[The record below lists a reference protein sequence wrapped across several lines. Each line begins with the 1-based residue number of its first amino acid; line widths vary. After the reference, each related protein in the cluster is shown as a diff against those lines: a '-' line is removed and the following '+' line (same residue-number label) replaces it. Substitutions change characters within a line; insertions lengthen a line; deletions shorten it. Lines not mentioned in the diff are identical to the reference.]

1 MHARA
6 ACTSYRGVKRS
17 LTSLVLC
24 STPFLFGLFACGDD
38 DIDEPG
44 APSGSVTA
52 LFAENAGA
60 SAATFF
66 DAPYPSD
73 LRLTAAK
80 TPDVA
85 NWPTADKKVLR
96 MVLQGASQRP
106 GFPVVPVGYFR
117 FDADPPARD
126 ATALETRGFD
136 GSFALVDVDPTS
148 NERGRTFPVVGTRP
162 PPDVFT
168 PEHLFAIGARPG
180 IVLHPLRK
188 YAFVVFK
195 KLGEE
200 GSATLNASAELAAL
214 ARGETPTRG
223 DGAKLAESYAPLWE
237 TLQQKGVDSSK
248 VVAATVFTT
257 GDSVAQTAQ
266 ITDAITQKHKVTID
280 ELALE
285 ADPQNQFGSFC
296 HYTGK
301 VTMPQFQVG
310 RPIFHT
316 DGLFVD
322 GPDGVA
328 AVQRE
333 EKINFSLTI
342 PKQPMPTGGYPLIIY
357 FHGSGGVAREF
368 VDGAEK
374 NEPGQ
379 LGTWPGRVLADKGFA
394 LAGTSLPI
402 SPDRV
407 AGAQAFDYLNL
418 NNPGAMLGT
427 FRQGVVEQRLLL
439 SALETVRLPKALV
452 DQCSGA
458 TLPAGVTEAKLD
470 LSKLAA
476 QGQSMGGMYTNL
488 ISAVEPRIQA
498 AVPTGAGG
506 YWMYFILETKTVGG
520 RGLLQ
525 FLLGTKAEFTFMSPV
540 LHLMETALEPIDP
553 MVSMPRLALRP
564 LANHPT
570 RPIYEPVGLDDS
582 YFPPAIYD
590 AMVLAYQHPRAGDEI
605 WPSMR
610 AAQSLLGLDTVVG
623 YPVQQNRM
631 SETDVPYTG
640 VVVQYQSDGTFDSH
654 GIFRRLE
661 SVRHQFGCFHATF
674 HQTGVGVVPAP
685 GPESASCTQ

>member
-1 MHARA
+1 MKSALVSA
-6 ACTSYRGVKRS
+6 AVW
-17 LTSLVLC
+17 LAPLLSLVL
-24 STPFLFGLFACGDD
+24 ACGDD
-38 DIDEPG
+38 DLDEG
-44 APSGSVTA
+44 ASDAGPSGPATA
-52 LFAENAGA
+52 LFAENAG
-60 SAATFF
+60 SSPATFF

-73 LRLTAAK
+73 LRLTPQG
-80 TPDVA
+80 TPEVSH
-85 NWPTADKKVLR
+85 WPTNGKKVLEI
-96 MVLQGASQRP
+96 VLQGARERP

-117 FDADPPARD
+117 FDVDPPMRE
-126 ATALETRGFD
+126 ATALENRGFD
-136 GSFALVDVDPTS
+136 GAFALVDVDPTS

-162 PPDVFT
+162 VVDAFT
-168 PEHLFAIGARPG
+168 PEHLFAVAARPG
-180 IVLHPLRK
+180 IVLEPKHK
-188 YAFVVFK
+188 YAFVLFS
-195 KLGEE
+195 KLGTEN
-200 GSATLNASAELAAL
+200 GTTLLPAAETSAL
-214 ARGETPTRG
+214 ARGETPSRA
-223 DGAKLAESYAPLWE
+223 DGPKLAELYAPLWD
-237 TLQQKGVDSSK
+237 TLTQKGVDRAS

-257 GDSVAQTAQ
+257 GDSVEQTAQ
-266 ITDAITQKHKVTID
+266 ITDSIVQKHAVTIE

-285 ADPQNQFGSFC
+285 ADPEAKYGSFC
-296 HYTGK
+296 HYAGK

-316 DGLFVD
+316 DGLFTN
-322 GPDGVA
+322 GPDGVP

-342 PKQPMPTGGYPLIIY
+342 PKQPMPAAGYPMIIY

-394 LAGTSLPI
+394 VAGTSLPI

-427 FRQGVVEQRLLL
+427 FRQGVTEQRLLL
-439 SALETVRLPKALV
+439 SALETLRIPKALV
-452 DQCSGA
+452 DQCTGA
-458 TLPAGVTEAKLD
+458 TLPAGATEAKLD

-488 ISAVEPRIQA
+488 TGAVEPRIQA

-520 RGLLQ
+520 RGLLR
-525 FLLGTKAEFTFMSPV
+525 FLLGTQVDFTFMSPV

-553 MVSMPRLALRP
+553 MVSMPRLARRP
-564 LANHPT
+564 LPNHPT

-582 YFPPAIYD
+582 YFPPVLYD
-590 AMVLAYQHPRAGDEI
+590 AMVLAYGHPRAGEEV
-605 WPSMR
+605 WPSMHE
-610 AAQSLLGLDTVVG
+610 AQNLLGLGAVAS
-623 YPVQQNRM
+623 YPVRQNLQ
-631 SETDVPYTG
+631 SETGTPYTG
-640 VVVQYQSDGTFDSH
+640 VVVQYASDGTFDSH

-661 SVRHQFGCFHATF
+661 AVRHQYGCFHSTF
-674 HQTGVGVVPAP
+674 HKNGIGVVPAP
-685 GPESASCTQ
+685 GAETEPCPE

>member
-1 MHARA
+1 M
-6 ACTSYRGVKRS
+6 
-17 LTSLVLC
+17 
-24 STPFLFGLFACGDD
+24 
-38 DIDEPG
+38 
-44 APSGSVTA
+44 TA
-52 LFAENAGA
+52 LFIENAGSA
-60 SAATFF
+60 AATFF

-73 LRLTAAK
+73 LRLTAAG

-96 MVLQGASQRP
+96 AVLQGAGQRP

-117 FDADPPARD
+117 FDVDPPEVD
-126 ATALETRGFD
+126 AKVLENRGFD
-136 GSFALVDVDPTS
+136 GAFALVDVDPSS

-162 PPDVFT
+162 TKDIFT
-168 PEHLFAIGARPG
+168 PEHLFAVAARPG
-180 IVLHPLRK
+180 IVLHAKRK
-188 YAFVVFK
+188 YAFVLFE
-195 KLGEE
+195 KLGSEH
-200 GSATLNASAELAAL
+200 GATLRPSAEMSAL
-214 ARGETPTRG
+214 ARGETPARA
-223 DGAKLAESYAPLWE
+223 DGARLAESYAPLWD
-237 TLQQKGVDSSK
+237 TLRDKGADSSK
-248 VVAATVFTT
+248 VIAATVFTT
-257 GDSVAQTAQ
+257 GDVVEQTETISNSIVAKHSVQ
-266 ITDAITQKHKVTID
+266 IEQ
-280 ELALE
+280 LALE
-285 ADPQNQFGSFC
+285 ADPQNQFPSFC
-296 HYTGK
+296 HFAGK

-316 DGLFVD
+316 DGLFTD
-322 GPDGVA
+322 GPDGVP
-328 AVQRE
+328 AVQRDE
-333 EKINFSLTI
+333 AINFSITI
-342 PKQPMPTGGYPLIIY
+342 PKKPMPAGGYPLVIY

-379 LGTWPGRVLADKGFA
+379 LATWPGRVLADKGFA
-394 LAGTSLPI
+394 VAGTSLPI

-407 AGAQAFDYLNL
+407 ANAQAFDYLNL

-439 SALETVRLPKALV
+439 SALSALRLPKALV

-458 TLPAGVTEAKLD
+458 SLPDGVTEAKLD
-470 LSKLAA
+470 LTRLAA

-488 ISAVEPRIQA
+488 VSAVEPRIQA

-525 FLLGTKAEFTFMSPV
+525 FLLGTQAEFTFMSPV

-564 LANHPT
+564 LAGHPT

-582 YFPPAIYD
+582 YFPPVIYD

-610 AAQSLLGLDTVVG
+610 EAQRLLGLDAVAS
-623 YPVQQNRM
+623 YPVQQNRT
-631 SETDVPYTG
+631 SEAGTPYTG
-640 VVVQYQSDGTFDSH
+640 IAVQYASDGTFDSH

-661 SVRHQFGCFHATF
+661 AVRHQFGCFHATF
-674 HQTGVGVVPAP
+674 KETGVGVVPAP
-685 GPESASCTQ
+685 GPESAPCQ